1 MNLSQAQKKFY
12 RTIGHELNPIVTV
25 AGKGLTDNLSAE
37 LERALEQHELIKI
50 KVIVGDRSER
60 DQLLETICA
69 NTTSVLIQRIGNVAL
84 LLRRAKKPDPKLSN
98 LKKYQNL

>member
-12 RTIGHELNPIVTV
+12 RTIGHELNPIVTI

-50 KVIVGDRSER
+50 KVVVGEREVR
-60 DQLLETICA
+60 DQILATICTDRNA
-69 NTTSVLIQRIGNVAL
+69 VMIQRIGNVAL

>member
-12 RTIGHELNPIVTV
+12 RTIGHELNPVVTI
-25 AGKGLTDNLSAE
+25 AGKGLTDNLNVE

-50 KVIVGDRSER
+50 KVVVGERSVR
-60 DQLLETICA
+60 DQMLETICT
-69 NTTSVLIQRIGNVAL
+69 NTKAVLIQRIGNVAL